1 MSIFLAKTKKNK
13 VAVAYK
19 ELSGNS
25 FKHAIKSLKARLK
38 KVKIKNKSV
47 KGPKGLKPDIRLKFL
62 RLEQALKMKG

>member
-1 MSIFLAKTKKNK
+1 MSIFLAKTKNK

-19 ELSGNS
+19 ELSSNS

-47 KGPKGLKPDIRLKFL
+47 KGLKPDIF
-62 RLEQALKMKG
+62 

>member
-1 MSIFLAKTKKNK
+1 MSIFSAKKKNK
-13 VAVAYK
+13 VAIAYK

-38 KVKIKNKSV
+38 GKKVKIKNKSV
-47 KGPKGLKPDIRLKFL
+47 KGLKPDIKLKFL